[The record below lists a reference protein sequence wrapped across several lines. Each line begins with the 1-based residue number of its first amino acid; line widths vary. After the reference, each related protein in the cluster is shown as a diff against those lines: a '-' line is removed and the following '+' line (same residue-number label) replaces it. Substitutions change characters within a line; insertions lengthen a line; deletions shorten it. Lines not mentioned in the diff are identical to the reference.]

1 MGYSAPRPPVPA
13 PASSELARAAA
24 RANAQRADLV
34 ALTADENLLAVL
46 REATL
51 PGRVWQAH
59 DAGQVADLLVAMPA
73 SALLIDAATCGDQA
87 TVYAAR
93 LGEQFPEITVL
104 VSGSRQDE
112 SAVSRLI
119 SSGVVY
125 RFLHLPASIERAR
138 TFLQGAQKRASERR
152 EAAPPPAAKAAAK
165 PTARPARAA
174 ESDLSPRD
182 GFPWRTVMPV
192 LLLAGIAAI
201 VVQYWPRGQAPA
213 PVAAPIAGAPGTEAS
228 PPIADAADPAVA
240 LPPTGLPPVDAP
252 AASSAAAVT
261 TPSPAPSPTLAPA
274 PAPRPAALTAP
285 PPAAKP
291 APVVI
296 APATREPAPAPVVPP
311 PAPPA
316 QAQAAAATTAAP
328 VSTAPPL
335 TQVDRDTADM
345 MWTQA
350 LGALAAGRLAPPAE
364 QPASEWALRLRRLEP
379 DSARTRDLLARLDE
393 SLLAESRRLLADHR
407 HDAALTL
414 LGTADALAPDTYYA
428 GRVQRLRAEALEA
441 KALARERA
449 EAVPERLFERKKA
462 VPPTYP
468 KAAQAA
474 KISGW
479 VELAYTINVRGEPE
493 NFEVL
498 GSDPKGT
505 FERAAIDAVQQWRYV
520 PKYFDGAP
528 VAQRVKLRLRF
539 VP

>member
-1 MGYSAPRPPVPA
+1 MGHSAPRPPVPA

-112 SAVSRLI
+112 SSVSRLI

-152 EAAPPPAAKAAAK
+152 EAAPAPAAKTAGK
-165 PTARPARAA
+165 PATRPARAD
-174 ESDLSPRD
+174 SGLSPRD
-182 GFPWRTVMPV
+182 SFPWRAIVPV
-192 LLLAGIAAI
+192 LLLAGIAAV
-201 VVQYWPRGQAPA
+201 VVQFWPRGQAEA
-213 PVAAPIAGAPGTEAS
+213 PVPAAPA
-228 PPIADAADPAVA
+228 AVA
-240 LPPTGLPPVDAP
+240 PPLPAATADTAAELPPTGLPPVDTAA
-252 AASSAAAVT
+252 AAS
-261 TPSPAPSPTLAPA
+261 APVALPAPA
-274 PAPRPAALTAP
+274 PAPATLTPPLPA
-285 PPAAKP
+285 PAAKP
-291 APVVI
+291 AAAPPPVVR
-296 APATREPAPAPVVPP
+296 TPAPAPTAASAPP
-311 PAPPA
+311 PAPAPA
-316 QAQAAAATTAAP
+316 PAVAA
-328 VSTAPPL
+328 TAPPL

-393 SLLAESRRLLADHR
+393 SLLAESRRLLAEHR

-414 LGTADALAPDTYYA
+414 LGTADALAPDAYFA
-428 GRVQRLRAEALEA
+428 GRVQNLRAEALQA
-441 KALARERA
+441 KAQARERA

-462 VPPTYP
+462 VPPSYP

-474 KISGW
+474 KITGW

>member
-1 MGYSAPRPPVPA
+1 MGYSAPRPPVPT

-59 DAGQVADLLVAMPA
+59 DSGQVADLLVAMPA

-112 SAVSRLI
+112 SSVSRLI
-119 SSGVVY
+119 SNGVVY
-125 RFLHLPASIERAR
+125 RFLHLPASVERAR

-152 EAAPPPAAKAAAK
+152 EAAPAQGGKSPAKAAAK
-165 PTARPARAA
+165 APARQAHAA
-174 ESDLSPRD
+174 SSDLSPRD
-182 GFPWRTVMPV
+182 GFPWRVAAPV
-192 LLLAGIAAI
+192 LLLAGIAAV
-201 VVQYWPRGQAPA
+201 VVQFWPGGKAEA
-213 PVAAPIAGAPGTEAS
+213 PVAAVPA
-228 PPIADAADPAVA
+228 AVA
-240 LPPTGLPPVDAP
+240 PPLVAEFPDAPLEQPPTGLPPAEPIADGSAP
-252 AASSAAAVT
+252 VAA
-261 TPSPAPSPTLAPA
+261 TPPAPA
-274 PAPRPAALTAP
+274 PAPGPAPKPAATQAP
-285 PPAAKP
+285 APAA
-291 APVVI
+291 A
-296 APATREPAPAPVVPP
+296 ALPAPAPAPATKP
-311 PAPPA
+311 AATAAPPVV
-316 QAQAAAATTAAP
+316 QAAAAPVPAA
-328 VSTAPPL
+328 SAPPL

-393 SLLAESRRLLADHR
+393 SLLAESRRLLADQR

-414 LGTADALAPDTYYA
+414 LGTADALAPDAYFA
-428 GRVQRLRAEALEA
+428 GRVQNLRAEALEA
-441 KALARERA
+441 KTRARERA

-474 KISGW
+474 KVAGW